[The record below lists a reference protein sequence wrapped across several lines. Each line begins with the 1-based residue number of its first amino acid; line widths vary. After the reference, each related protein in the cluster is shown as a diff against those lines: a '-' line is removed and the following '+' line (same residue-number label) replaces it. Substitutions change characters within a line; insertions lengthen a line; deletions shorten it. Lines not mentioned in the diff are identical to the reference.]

1 MRMDR
6 WRTAVTGTIL
16 ALAALGSSISASAQ
30 SGADFCRGK
39 DAEQGDRDLAR
50 RRLRPARPAHRRHM
64 SRHIPGEPTVKDPA
78 FLAEAE
84 KANVDI
90 SASTGEEAQKFS
102 DLIANTPSA

>member
-1 MRMDR
+1 
-6 WRTAVTGTIL
+6 
-16 ALAALGSSISASAQ
+16 
-30 SGADFCRGK
+30 
-39 DAEQGDRDLAR
+39 
-50 RRLRPARPAHRRHM
+50 M

-102 DLIANTPSA
+102 DLIANTPPT

>member
-1 MRMDR
+1 MDR

-30 SGADFCRGK
+30 SVADFYRGK
-39 DAEQGDRDLAR
+39 TLSMVIATSPGGDYDLRAR
-50 RRLRPARPAHRRHM
+50 LIAGHM

-102 DLIANTPSA
+102 DLIANTPPT